1 MRVLLAVFLTFLSL
15 THASLTLAEQGQFKV
30 EDIRVQG
37 LQRVSA
43 GSVFSS
49 FPVNIGDEVD
59 SVTLGRAIR
68 NLFSTGLFTDIQV
81 SRDNGV
87 MLISVVERPAIN
99 EIKIEGNDAI
109 KTEDLKK
116 GLDSVGLSEGQV
128 FKRATLEKME
138 LEILRSYV
146 GQGRYNAAVE
156 AKVEE
161 QPRNQVSILLDI
173 DEGDVASI
181 VHINFVGNSVFSDEE
196 LQGLMELQTASF
208 LSFIFNDDKY
218 AKEKLSGDLER
229 VRSYY
234 LDRGFLKFSIESTQV
249 SISPEMDSV
258 FITVN
263 VNEGAKFTVK
273 DIQLRGNLIVEED
286 ELRKLVLLNEGDTFS
301 RVKLTTTSEIISK
314 RLGREGYTF
323 ANVSGIPEVNE
334 ADNTTSIVFMVDP
347 GRRAY
352 VRRINFRGNV
362 TTSDEVLRQ
371 EMVQMEGAVASTD
384 LIEASKT
391 RLERLGF
398 FKEVRV
404 ETPAVPGKGD
414 QIDVNYTVE
423 EQTSGSLSASLGYSQ
438 SSGFVIGAN
447 VSENNFFGTGRRV
460 SFGLNASKSV
470 KSANFS
476 YLNPYYTVDGVSRG
490 FSLTARQTDY
500 TEEDIASF
508 TLDTIGGAVT
518 FGYPV
523 DNFSRL
529 SFGLG
534 ANKSKITTGERP
546 AQEISEF
553 VDTYGDDYDLF
564 SVSGTWSRNTLNRGM
579 FATKGL
585 SQSLS
590 LEVMLPEVS
599 DLEFFKVSYRN
610 KFYHPLDAQHDWVVY
625 LRSELAYGDGYGT
638 EDALPFF
645 EHYYSGGFGSVRGW
659 EQSTLGPRSTPH
671 PDDIGD
677 PDPFGG
683 NILMEGS
690 AELIFPIPF
699 VEDTRSMRASFYFD
713 AGNVFDTSRG
723 YDPELSEVRMS
734 VGVSFSWL
742 TAIGPLAFSL
752 AKPLNSKTGDETQVF
767 QFSLGQPF

>member
-1 MRVLLAVFLTFLSL
+1 MRVILVVLVSLLAVCVQAANLPHEKS
-15 THASLTLAEQGQFKV
+15 FKV

-43 GSVFSS
+43 GSVFSA

-59 SVTLGRAIR
+59 SVGLARAIR
-68 NLFSTGLFTDIQV
+68 SLFQTGLFTDIQV
-81 SRDNGV
+81 SKDNGV
-87 MLISVVERPAIN
+87 MFITVVERPAIK

-109 KTEDLKK
+109 SSDDLKK
-116 GLDSVGLSEGQV
+116 GLDSVGLTEGQV
-128 FKRATLEKME
+128 FKRSTLEKME

-146 GQGRYNAAVE
+146 GQGRYNAAVD
-156 AKVEE
+156 AKVEDL
-161 QPRNQVSILLDI
+161 PRNQVSIVLDI

-181 VHINFVGNSVFSDEE
+181 VHINFVGNSVFTDKE
-196 LQGLMELQTASF
+196 LQKLMELQTSSF

-218 AKEKLSGDLER
+218 AREKLSGDLER
-229 VRSYY
+229 VRSFY
-234 LDRGFLKFSIESTQV
+234 LDRGYLKFSIESTQV

-263 VNEGAKFTVK
+263 VSEGTKYSVK
-273 DIQLRGNLIVEED
+273 DIELKGNLIVEE
-286 ELRKLVLLNEGDTFS
+286 ELRKLILLKEGETFS
-301 RVKLTTTSEIISK
+301 RVKLTTSSEIMSK

-323 ANVSGIPEVNE
+323 ANVSGIPEVHD
-334 ADNTTSIVFMVDP
+334 DNTASIVFMVDP

-352 VRRINFRGNV
+352 VRRVNFQGNV
-362 TTSDEVLRQ
+362 TTSDDVLRQ

-384 LIEASKT
+384 LIEGSKT
-391 RLERLGF
+391 KLERLGF

-404 ETPAVPGKGD
+404 ETPAVPGQSD

-423 EQTSGSLSASLGYSQ
+423 EQPSGSLSASVGYSQ
-438 SSGFVIGAN
+438 GSGFVLGGS
-447 VSENNFFGTGRRV
+447 VSENNFLGTGRRV
-460 SFGLNASKSV
+460 SFGLNASQSV

-500 TEEDIASF
+500 TEEDISSF

-523 DNFSRL
+523 DNFTRL

-534 ANKSKITTGERP
+534 ANKSKITMGSRP
-546 AQEISEF
+546 AQEISQF
-553 VDTYGDDYDLF
+553 IDDHGNDYNLF
-564 SVSGTWSRNTLNRGM
+564 SFSGSWSRSTLNKGL
-579 FATKGL
+579 FATQGL

-590 LEVMLPEVS
+590 LEVMVPQVS
-599 DLEFFKVSYRN
+599 DLEFFKLSYRN
-610 KFYHPLDAQHDWVVY
+610 KFYYPVDSEHDWVLY
-625 LRSELAYGDGYGT
+625 LRSELAYGDGYGS
-638 EDALPFF
+638 ESALPFF

-659 EQSTLGPRSTPH
+659 EQSSLGPRSTPH

-683 NILMEGS
+683 NILTEGS

-699 VEDTRSMRASFYFD
+699 VEDTRSMRASLYFD

-723 YDPELSEVRMS
+723 YDPAFDEVRMS
-734 VGVSFSWL
+734 VGVSFSWV

-752 AKPLNSKTGDETQVF
+752 AKPLNAKEGDDTQTF